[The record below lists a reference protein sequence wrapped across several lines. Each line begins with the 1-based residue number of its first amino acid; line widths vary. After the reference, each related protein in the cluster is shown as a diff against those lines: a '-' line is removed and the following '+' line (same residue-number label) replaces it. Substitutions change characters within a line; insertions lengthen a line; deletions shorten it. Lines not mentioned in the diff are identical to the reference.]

1 MKSFGL
7 RSILPHYQPIVR
19 LSDKEVV
26 MYECLARFIDN
37 NGNGVGPLDLE
48 HLFEDKSFL
57 WNLFD
62 QSFPSIIANMHK
74 DVAISVNIDVSSL
87 TPKFFTLI
95 ENLAYMHS
103 DITKNIHF
111 EITEKNI
118 LKGLDSLPELIQ
130 HLRHIGYK
138 AVLDDFGTGGAN
150 LECLERI
157 KFDLIKIDGQF
168 LIGASKSKEGFKRL
182 ENIVGLLKCYD
193 TDLVAEHI
201 ENETIAK
208 IAQDLDICYG
218 QGFLFGMPAPVI
230 FHNA

>member
-1 MKSFGL
+1 MKKYQLDF
-7 RSILPHYQPIVR
+7 IVPHYQPIVR
-19 LSDKEVV
+19 LSDRKIV

-62 QSFPSIIANMHK
+62 QSFPSIIANAHK
-74 DVAISVNIDVSSL
+74 DITISVNIDVSSL

-95 ENLAYMHS
+95 ENLAHMHS

-118 LKGLDSLPELIQ
+118 LKGLSALPELVQ

-168 LIGASKSKEGFKRL
+168 LIGASTSKEGLKRL
-182 ENIVGLLKCYD
+182 ENIVGLLKCYG
-193 TDLVAEHI
+193 TELVAEHI

-208 IAQDLDICYG
+208 IAQDLNICYG
-218 QGFLFGMPAPVI
+218 QGHFFGVPAPVI
-230 FHNA
+230 I